1 MLDLVKNAISGELKP
16 LVDVSED
23 PSFDCIG
30 PLMTIFRESVDLT
43 TEACK
48 EISWEKLFAG
58 KDTLKKKYIYF
69 WSFFLHFLFALFFTL
84 TFVQMNE
91 F

>member
-1 MLDLVKNAISGELKP
+1 MKP

-58 KDTLKKKYIYF
+58 KDTLKKKIYI
-69 WSFFLHFLFALFFTL
+69 FLVFLFALFFTL